1 MTSLTE
7 VYNGGAG
14 GANLR
19 RLYLGVAL
27 FVVGVAFVLGG
38 IVLAATEVGWTWF
51 DSGWR
56 GARELGMTL
65 AGLGVPAV
73 FLGILAVLP
82 SSRLVKG
89 AAVTG
94 AAITVVGVLM
104 FRAGYPNNWL
114 MDDLGYL
121 FQTVA
126 VYFVGVTVTF
136 WCLFTG
142 VANFKTR
149 NDPGGTVTLE
159 ITQEGETRVVEVD
172 RSELASMGGLGS
184 IGGMGGV
191 GLLGTDPDG
200 EVETQTAGT
209 HSSARSDGGT
219 TTSSTPST
227 SPEPSQSTPDAP
239 SRTASPG
246 RSGSQSAAA
255 STLGSDTGAVGG
267 GRDATDRYCGSCAH
281 FRYVRTDDGLQPY
294 CGAHEELMDDM
305 EPCPQWRRNN

>member
-38 IVLAATEVGWTWF
+38 MVLGTTG
-51 DSGWR
+51 SGETVFGLDWQ
-56 GARELGMTL
+56 GARELGLTL

-82 SSRLVKG
+82 SSRFVKV
-89 AAVTG
+89 AAAAG
-94 AAITVVGVLM
+94 AAITVVAVLM

-114 MDDLGYL
+114 MDDLDYM
-121 FQTVA
+121 FQTIA
-126 VYFVGVTVTF
+126 VYVVGVVVTF

-149 NDPGGTVTLE
+149 NDPGGTVKLE

-172 RSELASMGGLGS
+172 RSELSSLGGLGS

-191 GLLGTDPDG
+191 GLLGKDPDG
-200 EVETQTAGT
+200 NVETQTAPQR
-209 HSSARSDGGT
+209 SNARSDGGT
-219 TTSSTPST
+219 TASPSVSTPSSEQSGRSSGE
-227 SPEPSQSTPDAP
+227 SPPD
-239 SRTASPG
+239 SRTPVA
-246 RSGSQSAAA
+246 
-255 STLGSDTGAVGG
+255 GG
-267 GRDATDRYCGSCAH
+267 DAGPEATDRYCGSCTH
-281 FRYVRTDDGLQPY
+281 FRYVRTADGLQPY

-305 EPCPQWRRNN
+305 EPCPQWERNN

>member
-38 IVLAATEVGWTWF
+38 MVFATTGTEETLFGLDWQ
-51 DSGWR
+51 S
-56 GARELGMTL
+56 ARELGMTL

-82 SSRLVKG
+82 SSRFVKA
-89 AAVTG
+89 AAVAG

-104 FRAGYPNNWL
+104 FRAGYPNNWI
-114 MDDLGYL
+114 MDDLGYV
-121 FQTVA
+121 FQTIA
-126 VYFVGVTVTF
+126 VYFVGVVVTF

-149 NDPGGTVTLE
+149 NDPGGTVKLE

-172 RSELASMGGLGS
+172 RSELSSLGGLG
-184 IGGMGGV
+184 GLGGV

-200 EVETQTAGT
+200 EVETQTAAQRST
-209 HSSARSDGGT
+209 ARSDGGT
-219 TTSSTPST
+219 TAGSSSSPSSTASATGENQSSARPAPST
-227 SPEPSQSTPDAP
+227 QSTTTQSPPD
-239 SRTASPG
+239 S
-246 RSGSQSAAA
+246 
-255 STLGSDTGAVGG
+255 ST
-267 GRDATDRYCGSCAH
+267 TDRYCGSCTH
-281 FRYVRTDDGLQPY
+281 FRYVRTADGLQPY

-305 EPCPQWRRNN
+305 EPCPQWERNN